1 MRKPDSPQRRRLL
14 QLAAMGVAAAW
25 LPGCRDDG
33 YPEQELRS
41 RFLGDLS
48 RLPDL
53 NGNTVSFS
61 VYSGVA
67 LVVNIWASW
76 CPPCVVE
83 MPSLEKLSSI
93 FNPRDL
99 RVIGVSVDSDLNLM
113 HEFLL
118 RSKLT
123 FPMLLDRGNKVLRI
137 PVFPSTFLLG
147 RDHTIAQIIV
157 GERDWASQKM
167 VEEVERLLVVQ
178 RQSSA

>member
-1 MRKPDSPQRRRLL
+1 MPESPQRRRLL
-14 QLAAMGVAAAW
+14 LLAMMGVATVC

-33 YPEQELRS
+33 YPEDELRR
-41 RFLGDLS
+41 RFLQDLS
-48 RLPDL
+48 LLPDL
-53 NGNTVSFS
+53 DGNVVPFT
-61 VYSGVA
+61 VYSGAA

-83 MPSLEKLSSI
+83 MPSLEKLGTFFS
-93 FNPRDL
+93 PRDL
-99 RVIGVSVDSDLNLM
+99 RVIGVSVDSDLNLV

-137 PVFPSTFLLG
+137 PVFPSTFLLR

-167 VEEVERLLVVQ
+167 IEEVERLLAVQ
-178 RQSSA
+178 RLLPS

>member
-1 MRKPDSPQRRRLL
+1 MLGSPQRRRLL
-14 QLAAMGVAAAW
+14 QLAAMSVAAAW
-25 LPGCRDDG
+25 LPGCQDDG
-33 YPEQELRS
+33 YPEQELRR
-41 RFLGDLS
+41 RFLHDLS

-53 NGNTVSFS
+53 DGNEAPFS
-61 VYSGVA
+61 TYSGVA

-76 CPPCVVE
+76 CPPCVLE

-113 HEFLL
+113 HEFLI

-137 PVFPSTFLLG
+137 PIFPSTFLLM
-147 RDHTIAQIIV
+147 RDHSIAQIIV
-157 GERDWASQKM
+157 GERDWAGEKM
-167 VEEVERLLVVQ
+167 VEEVERLLLVR
-178 RQSSA
+178 RQSPA